1 MMSQQRIRVLLA
13 DDHSKVHR
21 TISAIISHLPDIDL
35 VAQAS
40 SGAEAI
46 HLCVEYQPDIVLMDV
61 VMPEMD
67 GIQASRLIH
76 AQFPAIKIL
85 ALSSFRDEESIREM
99 IKAGAV
105 GYVLKGSSIDDL
117 ANTLRLT
124 YRNMAV
130 FSSDVTSILLHRDTR
145 PSEDYGLTDREI
157 EILRLLIEGLNNREI
172 GEALTISRATVKF
185 HLGSIFSKLAV
196 SSRVEATALAI
207 TQNLVPQQ
215 D

>member
-1 MMSQQRIRVLLA
+1 MNQPRIRVLLA

-21 TISAIISHLPDIDL
+21 TIASIINHLPDIDL

-46 HLCVEYQPDIVLMDV
+46 QLCAEYQPDIVLMDV

-67 GIQASRLIH
+67 GIQATRLIH
-76 AQFPAIKIL
+76 EQFPQIKIL
-85 ALSSFRDEESIREM
+85 ALSSFRDEESIRDM

-124 YRNMAV
+124 QRDMAV
-130 FSSDVTSILLHRDTR
+130 FSSDITSVLLHRDTA
-145 PSEDYGLTDREI
+145 PTEDYGLTEREFD
-157 EILRLLIEGLNNREI
+157 ILRLLVEGLNNRQI
-172 GEALTISRATVKF
+172 AEALTISRATVKF
-185 HLGSIFSKLAV
+185 HLSSIFTKLNV
-196 SSRVEATALAI
+196 SSRVEATVLAI
-207 TQNLVPQQ
+207 AKNLVSQQ